1 MQRTRHETRGSS
13 FPQAGHGLALLA
25 YLVLPFA
32 CVGPGIVPL
41 QEQSSSQEPADAALA
56 PVSGETWTLVALP
69 DSQNVVTGYPEIL
82 YSQMAWIAANAER
95 LNIKYVVHEGDITND
110 STDDEWATA
119 DHAFRL
125 LDERVPY
132 APTMGNHDYPGGGG
146 MSSKDTSQFDRYFP
160 PSRQQAQRGF
170 VSLFEPSS
178 AVNAAY
184 CFEGNGQKWLIFA
197 LEFGPPDAVLD
208 WVKSVLAN
216 HPTSNAILVTHAYLF
231 LDGTR
236 FDHVDGTDQ
245 YNGPHAFNSDDRLGE
260 MNDAEEMWDELIEQS
275 PQIRLVLCGHMHGE
289 ARLTSE
295 RSSRPPV
302 HQLLADYQSESLG
315 GAGYT
320 RLLTFSPDGKV
331 GVTTYSPF
339 LQRFRTD
346 EGNEFVLD
354 L

>member
-1 MQRTRHETRGSS
+1 M
-13 FPQAGHGLALLA
+13 GHGPLVLVAC
-25 YLVLPFA
+25 LVLPFA
-32 CVGPGIVPL
+32 CGPGIVPL
-41 QEQSSSQEPADAALA
+41 HEPPVASEPADASLA
-56 PVSGETWTLVALP
+56 SVSGETWTLVALP
-69 DSQNVVTGYPEIL
+69 DSQNVVMGHPEIL
-82 YSQMAWIAANAER
+82 YAQMAWIAANAER

-110 STDDEWATA
+110 STDEEWTTV

-125 LDERVPY
+125 LDDRVPN
-132 APTMGNHDYPGGGG
+132 APAMGNHDYTGGGG
-146 MSSKDTSQFDRYFP
+146 ISSKDTSQFDTYFP
-160 PSRQQAQRGF
+160 PSRLQAQLGF

-178 AVNAAY
+178 AANAAY
-184 CFEGNGQKWLIFA
+184 SFEGNGQKWLIFT

-208 WVKSVLAN
+208 WVESVLAS
-216 HPTSNAILVTHAYLF
+216 HSTANAILVTHAYLF

-260 MNDAEEMWDELIEQS
+260 MNDAEEMWDELIEKS
-275 PQIRLVLCGHMHGE
+275 PQIRVVLCGHMHDE

-295 RSSRPPV
+295 RSSGPPV

-331 GVTTYSPF
+331 SVTTYSPF

-346 EGNEFVLD
+346 EDNEFVLD